1 MPKLALIYGGA
12 SSEHSVSCSTAA
24 GVFRAIDRERFEVIP
39 IGITRTGRFVLE
51 PVPENVELSDWPE
64 VSEDAPELIF
74 PIGGGEIRMAA
85 TGLSLGKIDIA
96 FPVLHGVNG
105 EDGSIQGLLQLS
117 KIPYVGNGVLASA
130 LAMDKAMA
138 KRVFR
143 DAGIAV
149 AKDYVISASSWR
161 ENQAECL
168 AGAQRLFGDHV
179 FVKPAS
185 SGSSVGVSKVSAAEF
200 KRDPR
205 VLSTA
210 ISDALQHDETVLVEE
225 EMVGRELECSVIERP
240 DGSLDVSLPGEIIV
254 HGRPFYDY
262 EAKYLSGGAEL
273 LVPCEIS
280 KKDAQSMRDLATR
293 AFQALGCSGLART
306 DFFLTKKGL
315 VLTEVNT
322 MPGFTP
328 ISMYPSLWAV
338 SGLSYPELIQTLID
352 TGLQKGAQPR

>member
-1 MPKLALIYGGA
+1 MAKLALIYGGA

-24 GVFRAIDRERFEVIP
+24 GVFQAIDREKFEVIP

-51 PVPENVELSDWPE
+51 PIPEQVELSDWPE
-64 VSEDAPELIF
+64 VSEDSPELIF

-85 TGLSLGKIDIA
+85 TGISLGKIDIA

-130 LAMDKAMA
+130 LAMDKSMA
-138 KRVFR
+138 KKVFR
-143 DAGIAV
+143 DAGIPV
-149 AKDYVISASSWR
+149 ARDFVISASAWR
-161 ENQAECL
+161 DDQKSCL
-168 AGAQRLFGDHV
+168 AGAEKLFGESV
-179 FVKPAS
+179 FVKPAR
-185 SGSSVGVSKVSAAEF
+185 SGSSVGVTKVSEADYR
-200 KRDPR
+200 KDGR

-210 ISDALQHDETVLVEE
+210 ISEALQHDDTVLVEQQ
-225 EMVGRELECSVIERP
+225 MVGREIECSVVEYP
-240 DGSLDVSLPGEIIV
+240 DGSLAVSLPGEIIV
-254 HGRPFYDY
+254 HGRQFYDY
-262 EAKYLSGGAEL
+262 EAKYLAGGAEL
-273 LVPCEIS
+273 LVPCELS
-280 KKDAQSMRDLATR
+280 KKELDSMQELAAR
-293 AFQALGCSGLART
+293 AFRALGCSGLART

-338 SGLSYPELIQTLID
+338 SGLQYPELIQTLID
-352 TGLQKGAQPR
+352 TGLQKGAKPR